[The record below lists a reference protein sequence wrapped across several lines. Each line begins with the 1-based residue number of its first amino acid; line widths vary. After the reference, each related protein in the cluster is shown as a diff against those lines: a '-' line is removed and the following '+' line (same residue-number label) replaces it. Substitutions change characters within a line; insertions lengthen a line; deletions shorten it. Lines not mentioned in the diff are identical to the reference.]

1 MRDWFPVYYREM
13 LILRRRLLRQLA
25 SMSVAPLLYLLAFG
39 VGMGSTVVV
48 QGRPYLEFLIPG
60 LIAMNT
66 MMQAFAIAVE
76 INVARFY
83 WGIFEEFQAAP
94 ISDASYV
101 LGETG
106 AGITRALLSV
116 AIIILIA
123 GLAGVHLSYNLFFW
137 AAVLLTAFFFAALA
151 IALAMLVKSH
161 ADQALLTSFVIT
173 PMAFLSGTFFPL
185 ENMPVWLKP
194 ILRLL
199 PLTPATEAIRAAAFG
214 QRPPLA
220 PYLILGVLGAA
231 AFLLAVNFV
240 KKAKD

>member
-1 MRDWFPVYYREM
+1 MRDWFPIYWREV

-25 SMSVAPLLYLLAFG
+25 SMSVAPILYLLAFG
-39 VGMGSTVVV
+39 VGIGGDVTV

-60 LIAMNT
+60 LIAMNS
-66 MMQAFAIAVE
+66 MMQSFAIAIE

-94 ISDASYV
+94 ISDGSYV
-101 LGETG
+101 LGETL

-116 AIIILIA
+116 SVIIIVALVA
-123 GLAGVHLSYNLFFW
+123 GIHLTYNLFFW
-137 AAVLLTAFFFAALA
+137 TAVLLTAFFFAALA
-151 IALAMLVKSH
+151 IALAMVVKSH

-185 ENMPVWLKP
+185 ENMPGWVKP

-199 PLTPATEAIRAAAFG
+199 PLTPATEAIRAAAYG
-214 QRPPLA
+214 QVPSWR
-220 PYLILGVLGAA
+220 PYLILTLLAVA

-240 KKAKD
+240 KKARD

>member
-1 MRDWFPVYYREM
+1 MRDWFPVYWREM
-13 LILRRRLLRQLA
+13 LILRRRLFRQVA

-39 VGMGSTVVV
+39 VGLGRDVTV

-66 MMQAFAIAVE
+66 MMQSFAIATE

-101 LGETG
+101 LGETC
-106 AGITRALLSV
+106 AGITRASLAVL
-116 AIIILIA
+116 IIIVI
-123 GLAGVHLSYNLFFW
+123 GLVAGVHLSYNLYFW
-137 AAVLLTAFFFAALA
+137 GAVLLTALFFAALA

-194 ILRLL
+194 VLRCL

-214 QRPPLA
+214 QTPPLT
-220 PYLILGVLGAA
+220 PYLILLALGSG

-240 KKAKD
+240 KKARD

>member
-1 MRDWFPVYYREM
+1 MRDWFPVYWREL

-39 VGMGSTVVV
+39 VGMGSDVSV

-60 LIAMNT
+60 LIAMNS
-66 MMQAFAIAVE
+66 MMQAFAIATE

-101 LGETG
+101 LGETL

-116 AIIILIA
+116 IVIILIA
-123 GLAGVHLSYNLFFW
+123 ILAGVHLSYNLFFW
-137 AAVLLTAFFFAALA
+137 TAVLLTAFFFAALA
-151 IALAMLVKSH
+151 IALAMVVKSH

-185 ENMPVWLKP
+185 ENLPVWLKQ

-214 QRPPLA
+214 QPPSWRPYGILA
-220 PYLILGVLGAA
+220 ILAVA

-240 KKAKD
+240 KRARD

>member
-1 MRDWFPVYYREM
+1 MRDWFPVYWREL

-25 SMSVAPLLYLLAFG
+25 SMSVAPILYLLAFG
-39 VGMGSTVVV
+39 VGLGSSVTV

-60 LIAMNT
+60 LIAMSA
-66 MMQAFAIAVE
+66 MIQAFAIATE

-101 LGETG
+101 LGETL

-116 AIIILIA
+116 MVIILIA
-123 GLAGVHLSYNLFFW
+123 CLAGVNLSYNLYFW
-137 AAVLLTAFFFAALA
+137 TAVLLTAWFFAALA
-151 IALAMLVKSH
+151 IALAMVVKSH

-185 ENMPVWLKP
+185 ENMPGWLKP

-199 PLTPATEAIRAAAFG
+199 PLTPATEAIRTAAFG
-214 QRPPLA
+214 QTPPRR
-220 PYLILGVLGAA
+220 PYLILVILAAA

-240 KKAKD
+240 KKARD

>member
-1 MRDWFPVYYREM
+1 MRDWFPVYWREL

-25 SMSVAPLLYLLAFG
+25 SMSVAPVLYLLAFG
-39 VGMGSTVVV
+39 VGMGRDVLV

-66 MMQAFAIAVE
+66 MMQSFAIATE

-101 LGETG
+101 LGETL
-106 AGITRALLSV
+106 AGITRALMSV
-116 AIIILIA
+116 LLILVIA
-123 GLAGVHLSYNLFFW
+123 LAAGVRLSYNPYFW
-137 AAVLLTAFFFAALA
+137 LAILLTAWFFAALA
-151 IALAMLVKSH
+151 IALAMIVKSH

-185 ENMPVWLKP
+185 ENMPAWLKH

-199 PLTPATEAIRAAAFG
+199 PLTPATEAIRTAAFG
-214 QRPPLA
+214 QTPRWA
-220 PYLILGVLGAA
+220 PYLILLVLGAG

-240 KKAKD
+240 HKARD